1 VLPPSTND
9 TPKPEPFNAVA
20 VKAALEAPA
29 ADAKKEEVKPTE
41 PAK

>member
-1 VLPPSTND
+1 MPVLPPSTND

-20 VKAALEAPA
+20 VKAALEATA
-29 ADAKKEEVKPTE
+29 ADAKKEDAK